1 MSRIFGE
8 DDFAVKEELEE
19 KLWELKGYVTRY
31 LRALGIKDDILDDVV
46 QETMVDAWMHM
57 NQLRDVSLMKSW
69 VRTIAKNTGFRYT
82 KKIRRKQMWEFSL
95 EAASESAAF
104 KENEVG
110 LCDELWRHVENMEL
124 ERLDRLLNCLNE
136 REKNIV
142 LLYYVFQHPFTEVAK
157 IVGESY
163 ANTRKISSRAI
174 EKMRKYAAK
183 EDGHGK

>member
-19 KLWELKGYVTRY
+19 KLWDLKGYVTRY

-69 VRTIAKNTGFRYT
+69 VRTIAKNTGFRYI

-104 KENEVG
+104 K
-110 LCDELWRHVENMEL
+110 
-124 ERLDRLLNCLNE
+124 
-136 REKNIV
+136 
-142 LLYYVFQHPFTEVAK
+142 
-157 IVGESY
+157 
-163 ANTRKISSRAI
+163 
-174 EKMRKYAAK
+174 
-183 EDGHGK
+183 